1 MEYIE
6 HPQEF
11 LAGKSPKR
19 IQTVRPPK
27 QSWKGRARC
36 FRLFDRNLTPSDIGP
51 RKCGVS
57 RRTLYRY
64 YEDYKLLRAK
74 RIVAYKVAREKREE
88 EEERLA
94 KQRMEERQAVL
105 WRSGMDAIRSRNRI
119 I

>member
-36 FRLFDRNLTPSDIGP
+36 FRLFDQNLTPSDIGP
-51 RKCGVS
+51 RQCGVS

-64 YEDYKLLRAK
+64 FEDYKLLRAK
-74 RIVAYKVAREKREE
+74 RIVARMIERQKREE
-88 EEERLA
+88 AERMA
-94 KQRMEERQAVL
+94 KQRMEEERAAM
-105 WRSGMDAIRSRNRI
+105 WKSGIDALRYRG
-119 I
+119 